1 MITVVAKRMFVLI
14 VPATILVATYLY
26 VPYLATLK
34 PAHREIIE
42 ILPYLVSAMGMLLAT
57 HFHRGRPF
65 LALLLLVLFYWCS
78 RTFVIDVVYKNGLNV
93 VYLIFVFLL
102 PINYALISL
111 MREKGVFSYAG
122 RLRMIFMALQCA
134 VAYWLFRY
142 HDVEVMPLISK
153 EYALLPFLKSCIVP
167 QPALILGAGSFLLIA
182 LIAIRR
188 QTPVDGG
195 LLGALAAFFVAG
207 NWITSS
213 DIFILFSTA
222 GAVIVTLSILLDSYN
237 MAFRDDLTGI
247 PSRRAL
253 NECLHGLGRRYVIAM
268 LDVDHFKQFNDN
280 YGHEVG
286 DQVLKMVAR
295 KMRDVGGGGK
305 AYRYGGEEF
314 AIVFPGRCLDDAVP
328 YLEKL
333 REEIAEYSLALRNQ
347 ERPKTERQ
355 GRGQRGNRK
364 DVEYASVTISI
375 GVAESDEELKTAE
388 MVLKAADMALYKAKN
403 RGRNR
408 VCR

>member
-1 MITVVAKRMFVLI
+1 MINPVAKRMLVLI
-14 VPATILVATYLY
+14 VPVTILVATYLY
-26 VPYLATLK
+26 VPYLAILK

-42 ILPYLVSAMGMLLAT
+42 ILPYLISGMGMLLAT

-65 LALLLLVLFYWCS
+65 LALLLLVAFYWCS
-78 RTFVIDVVYKNGLNV
+78 RTFVIDDLDRNGFNGIYHFFAV
-93 VYLIFVFLL
+93 LI
-102 PINYALISL
+102 PINYALIGL

-122 RLRMIFMALQCA
+122 RIRLIFMALQCGI
-134 VAYWLFRY
+134 AYWIFRY
-142 HDVEVMPLISK
+142 YNVEVIPLISK
-153 EYALLPFLKSCIVP
+153 KYALLPFLDSCIVP
-167 QPALILGAGSFLLIA
+167 QTALILGALSFLLIA
-182 LIAIRR
+182 LLAIRS

-207 NWITSS
+207 NWIANS
-213 DIFILFSTA
+213 DMFILFITA
-222 GAVIVTLSILLDSYN
+222 GAGIVTLSILLDSYN
-237 MAFRDDLTGI
+237 MAFCDDLTGI

-253 NECLHGLGRRYVIAM
+253 NEYLHGLGRRYVIAM

-314 AIVFPGRCLDDAVP
+314 AIIFPGRRIDDVIP
-328 YLEKL
+328 HLEKL

-347 ERPKTERQ
+347 ERPKTQRQ
-355 GRGQRGNRK
+355 GREQRGSRK
-364 DVEYASVTISI
+364 DVESVSVTISI
-375 GVAESDEELKTAE
+375 GVAESDEELKTSV
-388 MVLKAADMALYKAKN
+388 MVMKAADMALYKAKN

>member
-1 MITVVAKRMFVLI
+1 MIAVAAKRMLVLI
-14 VPATILVATYLY
+14 VPAAILVATYLY
-26 VPYLATLK
+26 VPHLATLK
-34 PAHREIIE
+34 PDHREILE

-65 LALLLLVLFYWCS
+65 LALLLLISFYWCS
-78 RTFVIDVVYKNGLNV
+78 RTFVIDVANKNGINGI
-93 VYLIFVFLL
+93 YHIFVVLL
-102 PINYALISL
+102 LINYVLIGL
-111 MREKGVFSYAG
+111 MKEKGVFSYAG
-122 RLRMIFMALQCA
+122 RIRLIFMALQCGI
-134 VAYWLFRY
+134 AYWVFRY
-142 HDVEVMPLISK
+142 HYVEVMPLISK
-153 EYALLPFLKSCIVP
+153 KYALLPFLDSCIVP
-167 QPALILGAGSFLLIA
+167 QTTLILGALSFLLIA
-182 LIAIRR
+182 LLAIRR

-195 LLGALAAFFVAG
+195 LLGALVAFFVAG
-207 NWITSS
+207 NGISNS
-213 DIFILFSTA
+213 DIFISFIAA
-222 GAVIVTLSILLDSYN
+222 GAVIITLSIVLDSYN
-237 MAFRDDLTGI
+237 MAFCDDLTGI

-253 NECLHGLGRRYVIAM
+253 NEYLHGLGRRYVIAM

-314 AIVFPGRCLDDAVP
+314 AIIFPGRRLDYAIP
-328 YLEKL
+328 HLEKL
-333 REEIAEYSLALRNQ
+333 REEIAEYSLALRNH
-347 ERPKTERQ
+347 ERPKAQRQ

-364 DVEYASVTISI
+364 DIEYASVTISI
-375 GVAESDEELKTAE
+375 GVAESDEELKTSVVV
-388 MVLKAADMALYKAKN
+388 MKAADMALYKAKN